1 MFRRIGARGYRC
13 LRSVEQSINPFEV
26 LIGSNASGKSSF
38 LDVVAFLGTL
48 VSAGLEAAVE
58 ERTANFHDLVW
69 GRDADSF
76 ELAVEAVIPEDR
88 RAMPIIPPVG
98 FETPDTIRYEV
109 GIRLDTLTEKLHIAK
124 ELVRIYHSHRLV
136 PGSGIEVVTR
146 SIPVTHDGRL
156 VEVRFYTEALQQPF
170 ERQLAHRNYATLN
183 NIPMDAEF
191 PATSWLRELLRG
203 GIKPVELD
211 VEALR
216 KPSPPATS
224 EVSESS
230 GSYLARSVSQLKSRN
245 PNQFDAWLAH
255 VRTVLPEI
263 KDIRTVLKEDDRH
276 RYITIDYD
284 NGVSVPSWMV
294 SDGTLR
300 LLALTLLAYVP
311 DFDGVYLVEEPENGL
326 HPTALQA
333 VYESLSSVYEG
344 QVLVASHSPVLLS
357 MAKPDQLLCFIK
369 ARDGIQIIRG
379 SEHQALRDWQ
389 GEVSLGTLAAS
400 GILG

>member
-1 MFRRIGARGYRC
+1 VD
-13 LRSVEQSINPFEV
+13 LSINPFEV

-38 LDVVAFLGTL
+38 LDVVAFLSTL
-48 VSAGLEAAVE
+48 VSKGLEAAVE
-58 ERTANFHDLVW
+58 ERTTNFHDLVW

-76 ELAVEAVIPEDR
+76 ELAVEALIPDDR
-88 RAMPIIPPVG
+88 RSKPTIPLLG
-98 FETPDTIRYEV
+98 FVAPDTIRYEV

-124 ELVRIYHSHRLV
+124 ERVTIRRSHRV
-136 PGSGIEVVTR
+136 PPDPGIEVISR
-146 SIPVTHDGRL
+146 SNVLHL
-156 VEVRFYTEALQQPF
+156 HTEA
-170 ERQLAHRNYATLN
+170 ERRHYERELFDLHRNHSALN
-183 NIPMDAEF
+183 NVPADAEF
-191 PATSWLRELLRG
+191 PATAWLRESLRNS
-203 GIKPVELD
+203 IKCVALD
-211 VEALR
+211 VEVLR

-224 EVSESS
+224 EADWSR
-230 GSYLARSVSQLKSRN
+230 GSYLVRSVAQLKS
-245 PNQFDAWLAH
+245 PSSGQFKAWLAH
-255 VRTVLPEI
+255 VKTVLPDI
-263 KDIRTVLKEDDRH
+263 QDIRTEVRPDDRH
-276 RYITIDYD
+276 RYIMIDYE

-311 DFDGVYLVEEPENGL
+311 DFSGVYLVEEPENGL

-333 VYESLSSVYEG
+333 VYESLASVYEG

-369 ARDGIQIIRG
+369 APDGTRIVRG

-389 GEVSLGTLAAS
+389 GEVSLGMLAAS